1 MVAKKVLCSFTL
13 KERQENAL
21 YKTFLAIHF
30 EHCSAFDH
38 NFNNQVLNICII
50 FKMFLNGV

>member
-21 YKTFLAIHF
+21 YKTFAAIHF